1 MARFLPPQYNKQN
14 VDFYM
19 KKAFFI
25 VFSIV
30 FIANLG
36 AQKLKT
42 KDVLSSLVQDERF
55 QYGQQI
61 SQFAKG
67 LKYDMPI
74 IKKVEARFGINGNA
88 NGDTIYGNIRNEDF
102 YGLVLSTNSLRE
114 IKKQKEFKTA
124 QVGALESETR
134 VTLQQA
140 LFDRYLT
147 LVTLNFTQDLKA
159 KRQNLNILL
168 DKKHSVLS
176 DMLDKGLDTKIK
188 DVLDTENDKNTLQ
201 LAVSELENA
210 VQFQTNKIKQYLLSD
225 ALPSLDYADFIPI
238 SKITEV
244 INAQKMTQSLNP
256 IIDYRNAQNKLA
268 SANFEVEMAQNRQ
281 IFSFVQVAYQNP
293 ILELE
298 TPNKQKSVNNF
309 SVRFGLTVPIP
320 GNNNFKKSETALQLR
335 DAQND
340 YQLAIKTNQKTIDIQ
355 YVKVENLLKQYEL
368 CNDRIEQSLIKKM
381 LKNDKLLAQ
390 ITPLE
395 ILELQITQ
403 HKLELR
409 AIEIAHEITSEYV
422 RLLDLTGALSA
433 KPYKN
438 YLSKNLEGFEF

>member
-1 MARFLPPQYNKQN
+1 
-14 VDFYM
+14 M
-19 KKAFFI
+19 KKAYLI
-25 VFSIV
+25 LFSIV
-30 FIANLG
+30 FTANLN

-42 KDVLSSLVQDERF
+42 KDILSSLVQDERL

-114 IKKQKEFKTA
+114 IKKQKDYKTA
-124 QVGALESETR
+124 QVNALESETR

-147 LVTLNFTQDLKA
+147 LVTLNFTQDLVA
-159 KRQNLNILL
+159 KRQSLTILL
-168 DKKHSVLS
+168 DKKHAVLS
-176 DMLDKGLDTKIK
+176 DMLDKGLDIRIK
-188 DVLDTENDKNTLQ
+188 DVLDTENDKNTVQ
-201 LAVSELENA
+201 LAVSDLENT
-210 VQFQTNKIKQYLLSD
+210 VQLQSNKIKQYLLSD
-225 ALPSLDYADFIPI
+225 ALPSLDYSDFIVI
-238 SKITEV
+238 SKISEV

-268 SANFEVEMAQNRQ
+268 AANFEVEMAQNRQ

-340 YQLAIKTNQKTIDIQ
+340 YQLTIKTNQKAIDIQ
-355 YVKVENLLKQYEL
+355 YVKVENLLKQYQI
-368 CNDRIEQSLIKKM
+368 CTDRIEQSLIKKM

-409 AIEIAHEITSEYV
+409 AIEIAQEITSEYI
-422 RLLDLTGALSA
+422 RFLDLTGALSA

-438 YLSKNLEGFEF
+438 YLSSDLEGFSF